1 MWRSLWLKKRN
12 ILTSLYY
19 HKLHYDEL
27 TRQVF
32 QNIEKQCILF
42 GWKQVKIENNES
54 LKCSLFSQNLIL
66 IWKVS
71 AKTQSIIKL
80 IWMNYEKDENWKK
93 ILLEFSGLIYI
104 WFFGIFSDT
113 IYYEM
118 WWLFFEKYP
127 LSILTGVCFKWVNLR
142 ENIWALCL
150 RKMKLH
156 VCYIWVSVL
165 NGHS

>member
-93 ILLEFSGLIYI
+93 SFI
-104 WFFGIFSDT
+104 GIFWSNLHMVFWHFLWYNILWDVVT
-113 IYYEM
+113 IF
-118 WWLFFEKYP
+118 WKVSIVHINWCLF
-127 LSILTGVCFKWVNLR
+127 
-142 ENIWALCL
+142 
-150 RKMKLH
+150 
-156 VCYIWVSVL
+156 
-165 NGHS
+165 